1 MTALL
6 SADVCR
12 LLCVHSIALLG
23 PMLSDEAKQTSY
35 WKAWVAH
42 VRVLEMALRDHYSL
56 GDVTCLDDL
65 ILQHHSLFL
74 KVPLSAACHPAH
86 LAALAATADPA
97 VAALVDSTPV
107 LHVVFVRVLHVLHV
121 VFLRV
126 LHRSQSTTACGSQS
140 TTSRHICRWIFCALD
155 R

>member
-42 VRVLEMALRDHYSL
+42 VRMLEMALRHSFSL
-56 GDVTCLDDL
+56 ADVTRLDEL
-65 ILQHHSLFL
+65 IVEHHKLFL
-74 KVPLSAACHPAH
+74 KVSRFACYTRVTQRVTQRITRMPL
-86 LAALAATADPA
+86 
-97 VAALVDSTPV
+97 TPSV
-107 LHVVFVRVLHVLHV
+107 
-121 VFLRV
+121 
-126 LHRSQSTTACGSQS
+126 
-140 TTSRHICRWIFCALD
+140 CAKTP
-155 R
+155 